1 MTPTIVLDG
10 NQPVLV
16 LGAPGATRIITAVL
30 QVILNR
36 LDFGMTHDRSRPGSP
51 FRLPGRNDFL
61 PVADPRI
68 RLRRSPRKAPH
79 SADTRQRTG
88 GWRWCT
94 PLRSQPETGRLYGA
108 ADTGADGMALL
119 VDKDLMKLA
128 IAQLNPTVG
137 DVAGNSELVCSC
149 SAAGA
154 RGRGRPAR
162 RLGAAHQR
170 LSAERSAAARG
181 IRGGLRPGR
190 DETRSGRPIRSWAS
204 WSATRRGS
212 NLPEGTIGNAA
223 SLLYGG
229 QVQKTIYKCL
239 LPNYDVFDERRYFL
253 PAESAAPVDF
263 RRACGLGVHICED
276 AWFGEPGTS
285 YHLQPENRRDPVAEL
300 AAAGADLLINLSAS
314 PFEIDKPHR
323 RTQIIA
329 RHVARHKLPFVFVNQ
344 VGGNDDLVF
353 DGNSLVFDGT
363 GENVVQLAPFESDFA
378 RVRNQSSST
387 SHRSPSRRTRRR
399 LRFRVPARPT
409 CSTHSSWASKDYMRK
424 SGFRDCVL
432 GLSGGID
439 SALACYIAA
448 AAVGPDHVH
457 GLALPSRYSSDHS
470 VSDAQTARRDSGHRF
485 RSRPH
490 QCHSCRVRSDPC
502 CGGRSP
508 SQPAGLADQNLQ
520 ARIRGA
526 LVMIRSNRHGWLA
539 LATGNKSELAVGYCT
554 LYGDMAGGFA
564 VLADVFKRDV
574 YAVARYINEVRE
586 EREVIPAGSLTKA
599 PSAELAP
606 NQFDQDT
613 LPPYPVLDAILEGLI
628 EREVSIE
635 TLSRQFPPGNSP
647 LGGRR
652 LDRNEFKRRQMP
664 PGIKLSQRAFGSG
677 RRMPM
682 AAKFNWE

>member
-1 MTPTIVLDG
+1 MKI
-10 NQPVLV
+10 
-16 LGAPGATRIITAVL
+16 AV
-30 QVILNR
+30 
-36 LDFGMTHDRSRPGSP
+36 
-51 FRLPGRNDFL
+51 
-61 PVADPRI
+61 
-68 RLRRSPRKAPH
+68 
-79 SADTRQRTG
+79 
-88 GWRWCT
+88 
-94 PLRSQPETGRLYGA
+94 
-108 ADTGADGMALL
+108 
-119 VDKDLMKLA
+119 
-128 IAQLNPTVG
+128 AQLNPTVG
-137 DVAGNSELVCSC
+137 DVAGNSELVR
-149 SAAGA
+149 AAAKRALEAGA
-154 RGRGRPAR
+154 DLLVVSELLISGYPPKDLLLREGFVAACDRDVTKLAGAVDP
-162 RLGAAHQR
+162 RLGVLVGHPSR
-170 LSAERSAAARG
+170 L
-181 IRGGLRPGR
+181 
-190 DETRSGRPIRSWAS
+190 
-204 WSATRRGS
+204 
-212 NLPEGTIGNAA
+212 NLHEGAIGNAA

-229 QVQKTIYKCL
+229 TIRKTVYKCL

-253 PAESAAPVDF
+253 PAELAAPIEF
-263 RRACGLGVHICED
+263 RGVRLGVHICED
-276 AWFGEPGTS
+276 AWYREPGTS
-285 YHLQPENRRDPVAEL
+285 YHLKPENRRDPIAEL
-300 AAAGADLLINLSAS
+300 AAAGADVLINLSAS

-323 RTQIIA
+323 RTQIVE

-353 DGNSLVFDGT
+353 DGNSLVFDGY
-363 GENVVQLAPFESDFA
+363 GKNILRLAAFESDFVLCEVNRQTVA
-378 RVRNQSSST
+378 PFPSSALS
-387 SHRSPSRRTRRR
+387 SPLKPAVSRSRPADLLDALILG
-399 LRFRVPARPT
+399 LR
-409 CSTHSSWASKDYMRK
+409 DYMSK

-448 AAVGPDHVH
+448 AAAGPRHVH
-457 GLALPSRYSSDHS
+457 GLAMPSRHSSEHS
-470 VSDAQTARRDSGHRF
+470 VSDARQLAEKLGIDFEVVPIEDIHAAYEATPVAG
-485 RSRPH
+485 
-490 QCHSCRVRSDPC
+490 SDLA
-502 CGGRSP
+502 

-574 YAVARYINEVRE
+574 YAVARYINEERE
-586 EREVIPAGSLTKA
+586 KREVIPAGSLTKA

-628 EREVSIE
+628 EREASIE
-635 TLSRQFPPGNSP
+635 TLSRQYPPETV
-647 LGGRR
+647 RWVAAR